1 MASSGNFCTYSS
13 TNVQG
18 PAGSGTYTATKGN
31 LGGTTTSGSATWVGT
46 TFGLPS
52 GKWYWEARSTGATS
66 GWPRVGFHSMGAGGD
81 SISSLTTEDSNNL
94 SSLRIVHN
102 SGCGVG
108 PFGSTSVTEITGSV
122 SSGDIVQIAID
133 VDAGKIWYGVNN
145 TYLES
150 GNPATGANAIDDYT
164 AATYNPVMPCVG
176 TYNSQALPDLNFGQD
191 DTFAGAISSAGNADG
206 NGFGAFKYSPPSG
219 FLSLCSANLP
229 ISDDID
235 PAQTDD
241 DIPQKQFGVVTWTG
255 DGTTS
260 RAITGL
266 GFQPDFIWFKSRG
279 SAFSNRL
286 YDTSRGISSTGGK
299 RLFSNTNAVESNQT
313 SGQDVSAVGAD
324 GFTLGASSNLY
335 TNDTNDG
342 GIHVAWAWKA
352 NGGTTATDSTGT
364 ITSSV
369 QANTKGGFSIVTY
382 TGTGTAAT
390 IGHGLGKAPEL
401 IFVKNRD
408 ATDDWAVY
416 HVSNGNTHYMILN
429 SNGGKTDNTYWN
441 DTSPTSSVFS
451 IGTDHKL
458 NASTEKYVSYCWA
471 PIEGYSKFG
480 VYTSNQNADGPFNYT
495 GFRPKMI
502 FVKMVVSGDGWGVW
516 DSERSPTNV
525 MDEMLRWDSSNARA
539 TGSPYQ
545 VDFLANGFKVRTDNA
560 QMNHNS
566 YDPYIWGA
574 WGDVPYKYNNGF

>member
-1 MASSGNFCTYSS
+1 MASSGNFGSNNTLIRMSIDGTDVP
-13 TNVQG
+13 TN
-18 PAGSGTYTATKGN
+18 GN
-31 LGGTTTSGSATWVGT
+31 RTMTSTSGSWGT
-46 TFGLPS
+46 PLNMAAKT
-52 GKWYWEARSTGATS
+52 GKWYIEYY
-66 GWPRVGFHSMGAGGD
+66 V
-81 SISSLTTEDSNNL
+81 
-94 SSLRIVHN
+94 N
-102 SGCGVG
+102 SGSSGRNVMVVPTNSLKYQQANYNFAVTGDYAIQLNSNGSVYNNNDSTATQSGFTVLQTGDIMAMALNLDASPKTLQFYRNGTSVG
-108 PFGSTSVTEITGSV
+108 TAENINASATGHFTFMHMGHNGSTIT
-122 SSGDIVQIAID
+122 
-133 VDAGKIWYGVNN
+133 VN
-145 TYLES
+145 
-150 GNPATGANAIDDYT
+150 A
-164 AATYNPVMPCVG
+164 
-176 TYNSQALPDLNFGQD
+176 GQD
-191 DTFAGAISSAGNADG
+191 SSFAGAKSTGTANAADD
-206 NGFGAFKYSPPSG
+206 NGFGNFYHTPPSG
-219 FLSLCSANLP
+219 FLAMCAGNLP

-235 PAQTDD
+235 PAQTDN
-241 DIPQKQFGVVTWTG
+241 DIPQKQFNAITYTG
-255 DGTTS
+255 TGSTQ
-260 RAITGL
+260 AITGL
-266 GFQPDFIWFKSRG
+266 GFQPDLVWIKDLSSGENNRVTDSTRG
-279 SAFSNRL
+279 VTKAIRSDISNAELTDSGGVTAFG
-286 YDTSRGISSTGGK
+286 T
-299 RLFSNTNAVESNQT
+299 
-313 SGQDVSAVGAD
+313 D
-324 GFTLGASSNLY
+324 GFTVGNHNNYNAS
-335 TNDTNDG
+335 TNSL
-342 GIHVAWAWKA
+342 VAWCWKA

-408 ATDDWAVY
+408 AGDDWAVY

-429 SNGGKTDNTYWN
+429 TNGGKTDNTYWN

-458 NASTEKYVSYCWA
+458 NASTEKYVAYCWA

-480 VYTSNQNADGPFNYT
+480 AYASNQNADGPFNYT

-525 MDEMLRWDSSNARA
+525 MDEMLRWDSDNAQA
-539 TGSPYQ
+539 TGTPYQ
-545 VDFLANGFKVRTDNA
+545 VDFLANGFKIRTDNA

>member
-52 GKWYWEARSTGATS
+52 GKWYFEARSTGATS
-66 GWPRVGFHSMGAGGD
+66 GWPRVGFYSMGAGGD

-219 FLSLCSANLP
+219 FLALCSANLP

-241 DIPQKQFGVVTWTG
+241 DISQKQFNAITYTG
-255 DGTTS
+255 TGSTQ
-260 RAITGL
+260 AITGL
-266 GFQPDFIWFKSRG
+266 GFQPDLVWIKDLSSGENNRVTDSSRG
-279 SAFSNRL
+279 VTKAIRSDISNAELTDSGGVTAFG
-286 YDTSRGISSTGGK
+286 T
-299 RLFSNTNAVESNQT
+299 
-313 SGQDVSAVGAD
+313 D
-324 GFTLGASSNLY
+324 GFTVGNHNNYNAS
-335 TNDTNDG
+335 TNSL
-342 GIHVAWAWKA
+342 VAWCWKA

-408 ATDDWAVY
+408 AGDDWAVY

-429 SNGGKTDNTYWN
+429 TNGGKTDNTYWN

-458 NASTEKYVSYCWA
+458 NASTEKYVAYCWA

-480 VYTSNQNADGPFNYT
+480 VYASNQNADGPFNYT

-525 MDEMLRWDSSNARA
+525 MDEMLRWDSDNAQA
-539 TGSPYQ
+539 TGTPYQ
-545 VDFLANGFKVRTDNA
+545 VDFLANGFKIRTDNA

-574 WGDVPYKYNNGF
+574 WGDVPYKYNNSF

>member
-1 MASSGNFCTYSS
+1 MASSGNFGSNNTLIRMSIDGTDVP
-13 TNVQG
+13 TN
-18 PAGSGTYTATKGN
+18 GN
-31 LGGTTTSGSATWVGT
+31 RTLTSTSGSWGT
-46 TFGLPS
+46 PLNMAAKT
-52 GKWYWEARSTGATS
+52 GKWYIEYY
-66 GWPRVGFHSMGAGGD
+66 V
-81 SISSLTTEDSNNL
+81 
-94 SSLRIVHN
+94 N
-102 SGCGVG
+102 SGSSGRNVMVVPTNSLKYQQANYNFAVVG
-108 PFGSTSVTEITGSV
+108 DYVIQLNSNGSVYNNNDSTATQSGFTVLQTGDIMAMALNLDASPKTLQFYRNGTSVGTAENINASATGHFTFMHMGHNGSTIT
-122 SSGDIVQIAID
+122 
-133 VDAGKIWYGVNN
+133 VN
-145 TYLES
+145 
-150 GNPATGANAIDDYT
+150 A
-164 AATYNPVMPCVG
+164 
-176 TYNSQALPDLNFGQD
+176 GQD
-191 DTFAGAISSAGNADG
+191 SSFAGAKSTGTANAADD
-206 NGFGAFKYSPPSG
+206 NGFGNFYYTPPSG
-219 FLSLCSANLP
+219 FLAMCAGNLP

-235 PAQTDD
+235 PAQTDN
-241 DIPQKQFGVVTWTG
+241 DIPQKQFN
-255 DGTTS
+255 
-260 RAITGL
+260 AITYTGTGSTQAISGL
-266 GFQPDFIWFKSRG
+266 GFQPDLVWIKDLSSGENNRVTDSSRG
-279 SAFSNRL
+279 VTKAIRSDISNAELTDSGGVTAFG
-286 YDTSRGISSTGGK
+286 T
-299 RLFSNTNAVESNQT
+299 
-313 SGQDVSAVGAD
+313 D
-324 GFTLGASSNLY
+324 GFTVGNHNNYNAS
-335 TNDTNDG
+335 TNSL
-342 GIHVAWAWKA
+342 VAWCWKA

-408 ATDDWAVY
+408 AGDDWAVY

-429 SNGGKTDNTYWN
+429 TNGGKTDNTYWN

-458 NASTEKYVSYCWA
+458 NASTEKYVAYCWA

-525 MDEMLRWDSSNARA
+525 MDEMLRWDSDNAQA
-539 TGSPYQ
+539 TGTPYQ
-545 VDFLANGFKVRTDNA
+545 VDFGANGFKVRTDNA

>member
-1 MASSGNFCTYSS
+1 MASSGNFGSNNTLIRMSIDGTDVP
-13 TNVQG
+13 TN
-18 PAGSGTYTATKGN
+18 GN
-31 LGGTTTSGSATWVGT
+31 RTMTSTSGSWGT
-46 TFGLPS
+46 PLNMAAKT
-52 GKWYWEARSTGATS
+52 GKWYIEYY
-66 GWPRVGFHSMGAGGD
+66 V
-81 SISSLTTEDSNNL
+81 
-94 SSLRIVHN
+94 N
-102 SGCGVG
+102 SGSSGRNVMVVPTNSLKYQQANYNFAVVG
-108 PFGSTSVTEITGSV
+108 DYVIQLNSNGSVYNNNDSTATQSGFTVLQTGDIMAMALNLDASPKTLQFYRNGTSVGTAENINASATGHFTFMHMGHNGSTIT
-122 SSGDIVQIAID
+122 
-133 VDAGKIWYGVNN
+133 VN
-145 TYLES
+145 
-150 GNPATGANAIDDYT
+150 A
-164 AATYNPVMPCVG
+164 
-176 TYNSQALPDLNFGQD
+176 GQD
-191 DTFAGAISSAGNADG
+191 SSFAGAKSTGTANAADD
-206 NGFGAFKYSPPSG
+206 NGFGNFYYTPPSG
-219 FLSLCSANLP
+219 FLAMCAGNLP

-235 PAQTDD
+235 PAQTDN
-241 DIPQKQFGVVTWTG
+241 DIPQKQFN
-255 DGTTS
+255 
-260 RAITGL
+260 AITYTGTGSTQAISGL
-266 GFQPDFIWFKSRG
+266 GFQPDLVWIKDLSSGENNRVTDSSRG
-279 SAFSNRL
+279 VTKAIRSDISNAELTDSGGVTAFG
-286 YDTSRGISSTGGK
+286 T
-299 RLFSNTNAVESNQT
+299 
-313 SGQDVSAVGAD
+313 D
-324 GFTLGASSNLY
+324 GFTVGNHNNYNAS
-335 TNDTNDG
+335 TNSL
-342 GIHVAWAWKA
+342 VAWCWKA

-408 ATDDWAVY
+408 AGDDWAVY

-429 SNGGKTDNTYWN
+429 TNGGKTDNTYWN

-458 NASTEKYVSYCWA
+458 NASTEKYVAYCWA

-525 MDEMLRWDSSNARA
+525 MDEMLRWDSDNAQA
-539 TGSPYQ
+539 TGTPYQ
-545 VDFLANGFKVRTDNA
+545 VDFLANGFKIRTDNA

-574 WGDVPYKYNNGF
+574 WGDVPYKYNNSF

>member
-1 MASSGNFCTYSS
+1 MASSGNFATWNPLARTNPAQTY
-13 TNVQG
+13 
-18 PAGSGTYTATKGN
+18 AGSTFLQGN
-31 LGGTTTSGSATWVGT
+31 LKFAGTTGGNSVAMSTLYMT
-46 TFGLPS
+46 S
-52 GKWYWEARSTGATS
+52 GKWYTEFYQSGS
-66 GWPRVGFHSMGAGGD
+66 PNGGWPAYGIIKAENA
-81 SISSLTTEDSNNL
+81 TEAQDVSNIQNK
-94 SSLRIVHN
+94 SYESHIVHTGYHSKFDVTN
-102 SGCGVG
+102 SG
-108 PFGSTSVTEITGSV
+108 TNTGDTFTA
-122 SSGDIVQIAID
+122 GDIIQIAID
-133 VDAGKIWYGVNN
+133 IDAGKAWWGKNN
-145 TYLES
+145 TWTQS
-150 GNPATGANAIDDYT
+150 GDPANGNNANDTFTAGTEIAYYT
-164 AATYNPVMPCVG
+164 SAYNGCGYIIM
-176 TYNSQALPDLNFGQD
+176 NAGQD
-191 DTFAGAISSAGNADG
+191 DTFGGAITAAGNADG

-219 FLSLCSANLP
+219 FLALCSANLP

-241 DIPQKQFGVVTWTG
+241 DIPQKQFGVVTYTG
-255 DGTTS
+255 TGSTQ
-260 RAITGL
+260 AITGL
-266 GFQPDFIWFKSRG
+266 GFQPDLVWIKDLSSGENNRVTDSTRG
-279 SAFSNRL
+279 VTKAIRSDISNAELTDSGGVTAFG
-286 YDTSRGISSTGGK
+286 T
-299 RLFSNTNAVESNQT
+299 
-313 SGQDVSAVGAD
+313 D
-324 GFTLGASSNLY
+324 GFTVGNHNNYNAS
-335 TNDTNDG
+335 TNSL
-342 GIHVAWAWKA
+342 VAWCWKA

-408 ATDDWAVY
+408 AGDDWAVY

-429 SNGGKTDNTYWN
+429 TNGGKTDNTYWN

-458 NASTEKYVSYCWA
+458 NASTEKYVAYCWA

-480 VYTSNQNADGPFNYT
+480 AYTSNQNADGPFNYT

-525 MDEMLRWDSSNARA
+525 MDEMLRWDSDNAQA
-539 TGSPYQ
+539 TGTPYQ
-545 VDFLANGFKVRTDNA
+545 VDFGANGFKVRTDNA

>member
-1 MASSGNFCTYSS
+1 MASSGNFGSNNTLIRMSIDGTDVP
-13 TNVQG
+13 TN
-18 PAGSGTYTATKGN
+18 GN
-31 LGGTTTSGSATWVGT
+31 RTLTSTSGSWGT
-46 TFGLPS
+46 PLNMAAKT
-52 GKWYWEARSTGATS
+52 GKWYIEYY
-66 GWPRVGFHSMGAGGD
+66 V
-81 SISSLTTEDSNNL
+81 
-94 SSLRIVHN
+94 N
-102 SGCGVG
+102 SGSSGRNVMVVPTNSLKYQQANYNFAVTGDYVIQLNSNGSVYNNNDSTATQSGFTVLQTGDIMAMALNLDASPKTLQFYRNGTSVG
-108 PFGSTSVTEITGSV
+108 TAENINASATGHFTFMHMGHNGSTIT
-122 SSGDIVQIAID
+122 
-133 VDAGKIWYGVNN
+133 VN
-145 TYLES
+145 
-150 GNPATGANAIDDYT
+150 A
-164 AATYNPVMPCVG
+164 
-176 TYNSQALPDLNFGQD
+176 GQD
-191 DTFAGAISSAGNADG
+191 SSFAGAKSTGTANAADD
-206 NGFGAFKYSPPSG
+206 NGFGNFYYTPPSG
-219 FLSLCSANLP
+219 FLAMCAGNLP
-229 ISDDID
+229 IDENID
-235 PAQTDD
+235 PAQTDN
-241 DIPQKQFGVVTWTG
+241 DIPQKQFN
-255 DGTTS
+255 
-260 RAITGL
+260 AITYTGTGSTQAISGL
-266 GFQPDFIWFKSRG
+266 GFQPDLVWIKDLSSGENNRVTDSSRG
-279 SAFSNRL
+279 VTKAIRSDISNAELTDSGGVTAFG
-286 YDTSRGISSTGGK
+286 T
-299 RLFSNTNAVESNQT
+299 
-313 SGQDVSAVGAD
+313 D
-324 GFTLGASSNLY
+324 GFTVGNHNNYNAS
-335 TNDTNDG
+335 TNSL
-342 GIHVAWAWKA
+342 VAWCWKA

-408 ATDDWAVY
+408 AGDDWAVY

-429 SNGGKTDNTYWN
+429 TNGGKTDNTYWN

-458 NASTEKYVSYCWA
+458 NASTEKYVAYCWA

-525 MDEMLRWDSSNARA
+525 MDEMLRWDSDNAQA
-539 TGSPYQ
+539 TGTPYQ
-545 VDFLANGFKVRTDNA
+545 VDFLANGFKIRTDNA